1 MSGGLD
7 FSGLT
12 DDQIVELASA
22 LAHEA
27 LMRNPAVAAAFQHAL
42 LTAQERAEAAVRGAQ
57 MGKARQRQQ
66 IEEIHRRAAEEQGRE
81 ELRQRRHAAVA
92 GFVRRAA
99 QLVGRDPGDVTL
111 VWMDQYG
118 NGHRLYLNAGTSTE
132 GYGAMHLV
140 DYTPQSEAIRVSWA
154 LDKRKADLLVWAR
167 EAVAALRAL
176 SIDSI
181 FIKGIEL

>member
-7 FSGLT
+7 FSELT

-27 LMRNPAVAAAFQHAL
+27 LMRNPAVAAAFQQAL
-42 LTAQERAEAAVRGAQ
+42 LTEQERAEAAMRGAQ
-57 MGKARQRQQ
+57 MGKARQRRQV
-66 IEEIHRRAAEEQGRE
+66 EEIHRRAAEEQGRE

-99 QLVGRDPGDVTL
+99 QLVGRDPADVTL

-118 NGHRLYLNAGTSTE
+118 KGHRLYLNAGTSTE

-167 EAVAALRAL
+167 EAVAALRAF
-176 SIDSI
+176 SINSI